1 MRKNYKE
8 IFELRLASISGL
20 TGIPVA
26 ANGLNITTTNGFYH
40 LFNNGNELTHEGY
53 TASEMLA
60 YLEGLLKGL
69 QFKRK

>member
-8 IFELRLASISGL
+8 IFEVRLASISGL

-26 ANGLNITTTNGFYH
+26 ANGLNINTSNGFYH
-40 LFNNGNELTHEGY
+40 LYNGGNELTHDGC

-69 QFKRK
+69 QFKR

>member
-40 LFNNGNELTHEGY
+40 
-53 TASEMLA
+53 
-60 YLEGLLKGL
+60 
-69 QFKRK
+69 